1 MSLNFMNGGGQIQ
14 SGGGGDMDR
23 QIDRQIEKQIDRQIN
38 RQINRE
44 IENQI
49 DRKKIDRQIG
59 IKDI

>member
-14 SGGGGDMDR
+14 SGGGVDMDR
-23 QIDRQIEKQIDRQIN
+23 QIDRKID

-59 IKDI
+59 VKDI